1 MSSTATKGYP
11 QNFSIK
17 RQERLTRHK
26 LMRRYWRLYLLLALP
41 LIYLLVF
48 KYYPMLGVQ
57 IAFRKFDPVGGIWH
71 SEWVGLHYFEKFFT
85 SSKFKRVVPNTI
97 ILSLYSLLA
106 GFPVPIILALSLNT
120 LRNERYKKLIQTITY
135 IPHFISTV
143 VLVGILFQTFN
154 ARAGLV
160 GVAYKSVFGKTMP
173 DLFGNPAA
181 FRHLFVW
188 SGVWQSMGWSSIIY
202 IAALA
207 GVDPELHE
215 AAQIDGASRFQ
226 RVLHIDLPSILP
238 TAVILLILNSGSI
251 MSVGF
256 EKVYLMQNNLNLRAS
271 EVISTYV
278 YKISMTAGTS
288 DFSYGTAIDLFN
300 SVINMIILVL
310 VNTVSSKLSSTS
322 LW

>member
-1 MSSTATKGYP
+1 
-11 QNFSIK
+11 
-17 RQERLTRHK
+17 
-26 LMRRYWRLYLLLALP
+26 
-41 LIYLLVF
+41 
-48 KYYPMLGVQ
+48 
-57 IAFRKFDPVGGIWH
+57 
-71 SEWVGLHYFEKFFT
+71 
-85 SSKFKRVVPNTI
+85 
-97 ILSLYSLLA
+97 
-106 GFPVPIILALSLNT
+106 
-120 LRNERYKKLIQTITY
+120 
-135 IPHFISTV
+135 
-143 VLVGILFQTFN
+143 
-154 ARAGLV
+154 
-160 GVAYKSVFGKTMP
+160 
-173 DLFGNPAA
+173 
-181 FRHLFVW
+181 
-188 SGVWQSMGWSSIIY
+188 MGWSSIIY

-226 RVLHIDLPSILP
+226 RVMHIDLPSILP

>member
-1 MSSTATKGYP
+1 MNSTTTKANP
-11 QNFSIK
+11 RHLRIK
-17 RQERLTRHK
+17 QYDHQTRSK
-26 LMRRYWRLYLLLALP
+26 LMRRYWRLYLLLALT
-41 LIYLLVF
+41 LIYLLIF

-57 IAFRKFDPVGGIWH
+57 IAFRKFDTAGGIWN

-97 ILSLYSLLA
+97 IISLYSLLA

-135 IPHFISTV
+135 VPHFISTHV
-143 VLVGILFQTFN
+143 FVGILFQTFN
-154 ARAGLV
+154 VRSGLV
-160 GVAYKSVFGKTMP
+160 GVAYNAIFNRTMP
-173 DLFGNPAA
+173 DLFGKPAS

-215 AAQIDGASRFQ
+215 VAQIDGASRFK
-226 RVLHIDLPSILP
+226 RVIHIDLPSILP

-278 YKISMTAGTS
+278 YKVSMTAGTS

-300 SVINMIILVL
+300 SVINLAMLLL
-310 VNTVSSKLSSTS
+310 VNSISHKLSSTS

>member
-1 MSSTATKGYP
+1 MRQSSRHT
-11 QNFSIK
+11 
-17 RQERLTRHK
+17 RLK
-26 LMRRYWRLYLLLALP
+26 LARRYWRLYVLLALP
-41 LIYLLVF
+41 VIYLLIF

-57 IAFRKFDPVGGIWH
+57 IAFRKFDTTGGIWN

-85 SSKFKRVVPNTI
+85 SSKFARVVPNTI
-97 ILSLYSLLA
+97 IISLYSLLA

-120 LRNERYKKLIQTITY
+120 LRCERYKKLIQTVTY

-154 ARAGLV
+154 VRSGLV
-160 GVAYKSVFGKTMP
+160 GVTYKALLGRTMP
-173 DLFGNPAA
+173 DLFGKPAF
-181 FRHLFVW
+181 FRHMFVW

-207 GVDPELHE
+207 SVDTELHE

-226 RVLHIDLPSILP
+226 RVIHIDFPSILP

-300 SVINMIILVL
+300 SVINLVML
-310 VNTVSSKLSSTS
+310 LIVNAVSNRLSSTS